1 MKTGTCVFLPYLSPY
16 LLRLLLL
23 LVPQFMAA
31 QEDEQ
36 MPFGS
41 KLVAGP
47 FGDLHVLFSYQEDS
61 LYLQARYQ
69 EKLLMGR
76 SQIGLS
82 LWSSGILVQ
91 PQAIDTMI
99 VQQID
104 SSHRSR
110 YYRRAS
116 LHDHAYELRVRFE
129 EPIDLLLRVYDLGF
143 AYRWELRNDNVVHV
157 VDETLAPRLPQDPE
171 LWARW
176 SDQAQ
181 QSSPQLSFRR
191 RFFEGFHD
199 SVAGPY
205 ARLPL
210 LARAHDRARLVIG
223 TLSAHDYP
231 EMMLQ
236 PGPSDSL
243 SLTTAWQ
250 RQPFPQPIYAS
261 NNQRLSA
268 PQPDSLLLA
277 EVAGP
282 RALPWRIF
290 VVAETDQ
297 QLLDQDLTRLLSLS
311 EAEGDTLWRQPG
323 AMIGP
328 AWTNWNLEQVDF
340 DLGCNMATYQ
350 YYLAFAQSHQIP
362 YLRVDSVWAS
372 DSDLTFINPS
382 LDLSILAA
390 EAQAAQV
397 GLWLTCPA
405 EPLMQQLSATLGFLS
420 DWGVAGIVVQGE
432 SDRPDWQAELAR
444 ATKTHRL
451 MLLFEGSAPLDGL
464 SHRYPHV
471 LAAEGSRSQWSNLY
485 EAEGTQPTDH
495 LDALFLRNL
504 MGPSF
509 QPMAAMRHGHRHS
522 YRSRPGVPMA
532 AGTRV
537 QQMALPLLYDM
548 PMRWLA
554 DMPTTYAQAPDLLAY
569 WRDLPAYWDQTYVQ
583 AGQWGE
589 YAVMARR
596 KGEMTWY
603 IGAVNNWEARSV
615 DIDLSY
621 LPKGF
626 RFEATIFTD
635 GQNADRLGQ
644 EWTKEI
650 KAVDQKAELTV
661 NLAPGGGA
669 VVIVRPGL

>member
-1 MKTGTCVFLPYLSPY
+1 MKTDTYVSLTHLTAC
-16 LLRLLLL
+16 LLWLLLL
-23 LVPQFMAA
+23 APGPMAA
-31 QEDEQ
+31 QEEEAL
-36 MPFGS
+36 PSGS

-47 FGDLHVLFSYQEDS
+47 FGDLHVLFSYQGDS

-76 SQIGLS
+76 SQIGLA
-82 LWSSGILVQ
+82 LWSSGVLLQ
-91 PQAIDTMI
+91 PRAIDTMI

-104 SSHRSR
+104 SNHHSR

-116 LHDHAYELRVRFE
+116 LHHQAHELRVRFK
-129 EPIDLLLRVYDLGF
+129 EPIDLLLRVYDVGF
-143 AYRWELRNDNVVHV
+143 AYRWELRNDDRVHV
-157 VDETLAPRLPQDPE
+157 VDETFTPRLPQDPE

-176 SDQAQ
+176 SDQAW
-181 QSSPQLSFRR
+181 QSSPQLPFARQ
-191 RFFEGFHD
+191 FFGGFLD
-199 SVAGPY
+199 SVVGPY

-210 LARAHDRARLVIG
+210 LVRTHDRARLVIG
-223 TLSAHDYP
+223 TLSEHYYP
-231 EMMLQ
+231 TMMLQ
-236 PGPSDSL
+236 PNPKDSL
-243 SLTTAWQ
+243 GLMAVWQ
-250 RQPFPQPIYAS
+250 RKPFPQSIYAS
-261 NNQRLSA
+261 NQRLS
-268 PQPDSLLLA
+268 PQPDSLLLP
-277 EVAGP
+277 EVASP
-282 RALPWRIF
+282 ATLPWRIF

-311 EAEGDTLWRQPG
+311 ASDDDTLWRMPG

-340 DLGCNMATYQ
+340 ELGCNLDTYL
-350 YYLAFAQSHQIP
+350 YYLAFAQRHHIP

-382 LDLSILAA
+382 LDLSILSAK
-390 EAQAAQV
+390 AQAAKV

-405 EPLMQQLSATLGFLS
+405 EPLMKQLPATLGFLS
-420 DWGVAGIVVQGE
+420 DWGVAGIIVRGE

-444 ATKTHRL
+444 ATKSHRL
-451 MLLFEGSAPLDGL
+451 MLIFEGSAPPDGL

-471 LAAEGSRSQWSNLY
+471 LAAEGSRSQWNNLS
-485 EAEGTQPTDH
+485 EPEGTQPTDH

-509 QPMAAMRHGHRHS
+509 QPMAAMRHGHQHS
-522 YRSRPGVPMA
+522 YRSRPGLPMA
-532 AGTRV
+532 AGTRT

-554 DMPTTYAQAPDLLAY
+554 DMPTAYAQAPDLLAY
-569 WRDLPAYWDQTYVQ
+569 WRELPAYWEQTYVQ
-583 AGQWGE
+583 AGEWGE
-589 YAVMARR
+589 YAVIARR

-603 IGAVNNWEARSV
+603 IGAINNWEARSV

-621 LPKGF
+621 LPEGF

-635 GQNADRLGQ
+635 GLNADRLGQ
-644 EWTKEI
+644 EWNQTT

-669 VVIVRPGL
+669 VVIVRPVL